1 MDQYKQRQR
10 PRLLQSAKETTLIN
24 MINDMMELEVNGK
37 RMVVPSAE
45 AFQRLVRRVVELEHR
60 LSNVDNKATRA
71 VRQHYG
77 Q

>member
-1 MDQYKQRQR
+1 MDQYKQRQL
-10 PRLLQSAKETTLIN
+10 PRLLQSAKDTTLIN
-24 MINDMMELEVNGK
+24 MINDMIELEVNGK

-77 Q
+77 

>member
-1 MDQYKQRQR
+1 MDQYKQRQL
-10 PRLLQSAKETTLIN
+10 PRLLQSAKDTTFIN
-24 MINDMMELEVNGK
+24 MINDMIELEVNGK

-77 Q
+77 